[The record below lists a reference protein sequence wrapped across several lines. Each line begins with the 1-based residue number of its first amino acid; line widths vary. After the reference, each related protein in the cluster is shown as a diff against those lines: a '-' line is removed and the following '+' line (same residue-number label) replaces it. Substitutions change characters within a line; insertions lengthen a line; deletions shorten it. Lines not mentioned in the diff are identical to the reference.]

1 MAMLVGMESR
11 KPRLHATHAATL
23 HTTHFIYSC
32 RYAVTVSLPHWL
44 PPACTDLWLHAAT
57 ADPSTAFAYLYSLLG
72 VLRQYLGG
80 EVTDHALRDN
90 FDIVLQLFGETLSPP
105 YPISTD
111 ASALQ
116 ELVPS
121 SSLLAKF
128 LNASLAA
135 ASSATSSAA
144 AAGLVGGGSGSSTP
158 LAPVTPFSSPLHW
171 RRAGIRHPQN
181 EIYFDVNEE
190 VRAILDKNGNVVAGD
205 VWGRIDCRSKLSG
218 MPDISMTFSNPSLL
232 DDPSFHPCVR

>member
-1 MAMLVGMESR
+1 M
-11 KPRLHATHAATL
+11 
-23 HTTHFIYSC
+23 
-32 RYAVTVSLPHWL
+32 
-44 PPACTDLWLHAAT
+44 
-57 ADPSTAFAYLYSLLG
+57 AFAYLHSLLG

-80 EVTDHALRDN
+80 DVTDHALRDN
-90 FDIVLQLFGETLSPP
+90 FDIVLQLFAETLSPP

-121 SSLLAKF
+121 SSLLAKI

-135 ASSATSSAA
+135 ASSASAT
-144 AAGLVGGGSGSSTP
+144 AAGLSGTSSQSLQLQPQVT
-158 LAPVTPFSSPLHW
+158 TPFSSPLHW

-190 VRAILDKNGNVVAGD
+190 VRAILDKNGGVIAGD
-205 VWGRIDCRSKLSG
+205 VWGRIDARSKLSG

-232 DDPSFHPCVR
+232 GDLSFHPCVR